1 MMHSQKQTI
10 TLTVAA
16 TTAIATAYFLTKS
29 VYKYGLNGTIRLI
42 WEGDHLPPQI
52 REAVDILDDISKK
65 LKKNKKKLENAE
77 IMVEVEKLNS
87 VDVVNGSQNNDDG
100 NTCSSTG
107 GGDKK
112 IITICPSTS
121 LSKQLS
127 MLSYTLDKLAA
138 DIDSINSYNDT
149 HVKSRKKEY
158 SATVVKMMERVDGFL
173 KECGIDS

>member
-1 MMHSQKQTI
+1 MHSQKQTI

-16 TTAIATAYFLTKS
+16 TTAIATTYFLTKS
-29 VYKYGLNGTIRLI
+29 VNKYGLNGTIRLI

-65 LKKNKKKLENAE
+65 LKKNQKKLNNAE

-87 VDVVNGSQNNDDG
+87 VDAVNDSQNCNVENNDY
-100 NTCSSTG
+100 SKG
-107 GGDKK
+107 GGNKK
-112 IITICPSTS
+112 IITILCPSAQ

-127 MLSYTLDKLAA
+127 TLSYALDKLAA
-138 DIDSINSYNDT
+138 DIDSVKSYNDKN
-149 HVKSRKKEY
+149 VKCRKKEY
-158 SATVVKMMERVDGFL
+158 SATVVKMMEKVDGFL